1 MYKRQLANTLE
12 ELEVTAEELRA
23 FNDELQD
30 QQLRLDAERRRFQSL
45 FNAAPVAYLTTTPE
59 GVVTAANA
67 ASLDLFGVSSRRLVG
82 KPLALQVAE
91 EDRRDFRTTVNRLS
105 TGLPVVTLD
114 CRFAV
119 DGRDFTASMSGVV
132 STDDAGEPG
141 ELRWTLTDVTQA
153 RQAQAAMQLAFTS
166 EREQVEHLTDLDRW
180 KDAFLA
186 AAAHDLRTPLTVISS
201 IAEMLRGGEV
211 EFSLAQRQDL
221 LDTLHRQ
228 TVRMDRLLLDLLDL
242 DRFSRGVATAH
253 RVPTDVT
260 ELVRRVVS
268 EQPAVTH
275 EVAADVEDGLT
286 GSFDDVR
293 LGQIV
298 ANLLANA
305 LSHTPEGTSI
315 RVAAH
320 ATDTGVRVVVEDT
333 GPGVPQEVV
342 DTLFSPFVTHPAYPG
357 ARGGTGLGLALVQLY
372 AELHG
377 GGAHLESPEDGGAR
391 FVVDLPAA

>member
-1 MYKRQLANTLE
+1 M
-12 ELEVTAEELRA
+12 
-23 FNDELQD
+23 
-30 QQLRLDAERRRFQSL
+30 
-45 FNAAPVAYLTTTPE
+45 
-59 GVVTAANA
+59 
-67 ASLDLFGVSSRRLVG
+67 
-82 KPLALQVAE
+82 
-91 EDRRDFRTTVNRLS
+91 
-105 TGLPVVTLD
+105 
-114 CRFAV
+114 
-119 DGRDFTASMSGVV
+119 
-132 STDDAGEPG
+132 
-141 ELRWTLTDVTQA
+141 
-153 RQAQAAMQLAFTS
+153 
-166 EREQVEHLTDLDRW
+166 
-180 KDAFLA
+180 
-186 AAAHDLRTPLTVISS
+186 
-201 IAEMLRGGEV
+201 
-211 EFSLAQRQDL
+211 
-221 LDTLHRQ
+221 
-228 TVRMDRLLLDLLDL
+228 
-242 DRFSRGVATAH
+242 
-253 RVPTDVT
+253 
-260 ELVRRVVS
+260 
-268 EQPAVTH
+268 TH